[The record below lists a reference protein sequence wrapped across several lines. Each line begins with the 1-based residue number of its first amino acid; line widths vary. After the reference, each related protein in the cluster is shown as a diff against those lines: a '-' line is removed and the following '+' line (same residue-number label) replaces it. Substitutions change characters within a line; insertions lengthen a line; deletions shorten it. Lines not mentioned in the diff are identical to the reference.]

1 MFVIR
6 CHVNAVKGFWG
17 SWYNINERVVTT
29 VAMVMLL
36 REFGPYGITFM
47 TCVYYFSVI
56 VGGQCTS
63 KVHNW
68 QREKQVQKHRFL
80 SYLATLFQLQKFI

>member
-1 MFVIR
+1 
-6 CHVNAVKGFWG
+6 
-17 SWYNINERVVTT
+17 
-29 VAMVMLL
+29 
-36 REFGPYGITFM
+36 M

-80 SYLATLFQLQKFI
+80 SYLTTLFQLQTFI